1 MYKFLAYQECIRDY
15 SWSFGHSDPDLSS
28 VVSNSSWDHS
38 IKERYTLQRTYI
50 IFPNFLKFIPQFI
63 TPFMNTPVPTCWPST
78 LQAWQAWQTGRQA
91 DVLALQGVFVCN
103 NPGCKAACGR
113 CRRRQLCGRRG
124 VEAVG
129 AALRHSTLRG
139 STFMALNV
147 LLAWQGDEVRSFV
160 ILHL

>member
-1 MYKFLAYQECIRDY
+1 
-15 SWSFGHSDPDLSS
+15 
-28 VVSNSSWDHS
+28 
-38 IKERYTLQRTYI
+38 
-50 IFPNFLKFIPQFI
+50 
-63 TPFMNTPVPTCWPST
+63 MNTPVPTCWPST

-113 CRRRQLCGRRG
+113 CRRRQLCGWRG

-129 AALRHSTLRG
+129 AALRLSTLRG

-147 LLAWQGDEVRSFV
+147 LLAWPRTATEMDGT
-160 ILHL
+160 LHTDL